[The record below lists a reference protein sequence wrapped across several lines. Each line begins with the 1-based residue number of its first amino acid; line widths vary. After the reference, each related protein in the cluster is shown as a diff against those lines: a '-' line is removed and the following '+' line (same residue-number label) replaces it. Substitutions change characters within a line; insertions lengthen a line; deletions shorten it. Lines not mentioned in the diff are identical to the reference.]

1 MLRVWRGV
9 LRWLFPFRETTAR
22 KRIVA
27 ITNQPLEKPDFADS
41 FVSGLE
47 GPEVVIDTIR
57 ND

>member
-1 MLRVWRGV
+1 LT
-9 LRWLFPFRETTAR
+9 LTISYFRETTAR

-41 FVSGLE
+41 FVYGLE
-47 GPEVVIDTIR
+47 GPEVLIDTIR